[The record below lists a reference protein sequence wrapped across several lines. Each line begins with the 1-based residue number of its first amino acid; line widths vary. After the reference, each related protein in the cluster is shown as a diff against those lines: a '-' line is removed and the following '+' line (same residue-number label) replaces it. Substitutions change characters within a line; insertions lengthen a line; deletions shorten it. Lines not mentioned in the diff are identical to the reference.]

1 MRLLRYISIPILL
14 CLLVSGTGA
23 AQQKPASQPQQKAPP
38 EPSPPAVNADAAT
51 LADFKHRLNQYIELQ
66 KDLADDSPPQK
77 ETSDPAKITEAK
89 NVLAAKL
96 QAARMDAK
104 PGDIF
109 TPQVRALFRRL
120 MYPELKGEDGPE
132 TKAAISGD
140 DGPPKVPLKVNAKY
154 PDTQPLPTVP
164 ANLLARLPQ
173 LPEDVEYR
181 IVGKHL
187 ILRDVDAN
195 IIVDFVPN
203 AIR

>member
-1 MRLLRYISIPILL
+1 MRPRYISIPILL
-14 CLLVSGTGA
+14 CLLFPATGA
-23 AQQKPASQPQQKAPP
+23 AQQTPPSQP
-38 EPSPPAVNADAAT
+38 SGPAVNADAAT
-51 LADFKHRLNQYIELQ
+51 LSDFKQRLNKYIELQ
-66 KDLADDSPPQK
+66 RDLADDSPPLK
-77 ETSDPAKITEAK
+77 ETSDPAKIDAAQE
-89 NVLAAKL
+89 VLAAKL
-96 QAARMDAK
+96 RAARKDAM

-164 ANLLARLPQ
+164 PNLLARLPQ

-195 IIVDFVPN
+195 IIIDFVPN

>member
-1 MRLLRYISIPILL
+1 MRQLRYIPVPILL
-14 CLLVSGTGA
+14 CLLLSGTGA
-23 AQQKPASQPQQKAPP
+23 AQQKPPSQP
-38 EPSPPAVNADAAT
+38 SGPAVNADAAT
-51 LADFKHRLNQYIELQ
+51 LADFKQRLTKYIELQ
-66 KDLADDSPPQK
+66 KDVADDSPPLK
-77 ETSDPAKITEAK
+77 ETSEPAKIDAAQEI
-89 NVLAAKL
+89 LGAKL
-96 QAARMDAK
+96 RAARMDAK

-132 TKAAISGD
+132 TKATIAGD

-154 PDTQPLPTVP
+154 PETQPLPTFP

-181 IVGKHL
+181 IVGKNL

-195 IIVDFVPN
+195 IIVDFIPN

>member
-1 MRLLRYISIPILL
+1 MRQLRYVPVPILL
-14 CLLVSGTGA
+14 CLLLPGTGA
-23 AQQKPASQPQQKAPP
+23 AQQKPPSQP
-38 EPSPPAVNADAAT
+38 SGPAVNADAAT
-51 LADFKHRLNQYIELQ
+51 LADFKQRLNKYIELQ
-66 KDLADDSPPQK
+66 KDVADDSPPLK
-77 ETSDPAKITEAK
+77 ETSDPAKIDAAQE
-89 NVLAAKL
+89 VLGAKL
-96 QAARMDAK
+96 RAARMDAK

-132 TKAAISGD
+132 TKEAIAGD

-154 PDTQPLPTVP
+154 PETQPLPTVP
-164 ANLLARLPQ
+164 PNLLARLPQ

-181 IVGKHL
+181 IVGKNL

-195 IIVDFVPN
+195 IIVDFMPN